1 MANIWN
7 YIARVEIPP
16 YNLARRITMILF
28 PRKIQR
34 STAIFALGIAA
45 ALPLAIFS
53 AATGSARAK
62 QEKAADPWSKAQILQ
77 PADLRVELEKVKG
90 ESAPTI
96 VYVGFR
102 TLFEG
107 GHIPGAS
114 FHGTSSKE
122 EGLAELKKSVGELP
136 RTTNLV
142 IYCGCCPFD
151 HCPNIRPAYTAL
163 KEMGFSHVRVLV
175 LPTSFAADW
184 VEKGYPMQK
193 GL

>member
-1 MANIWN
+1 
-7 YIARVEIPP
+7 
-16 YNLARRITMILF
+16 MILF
-28 PRKIQR
+28 PRKNQR
-34 STAIFALGIAA
+34 NAAIFALGIAA

-53 AATGSARAK
+53 AAAGSASAN
-62 QEKAADPWSKAQILQ
+62 QEKAADPWSKAQVLQ

-114 FHGTSSKE
+114 FRGTASKE

-136 RTTNLV
+136 RSTNLV